1 MRRMPHALPAI
12 DAAAARHAMPSDV
25 ERVALVTNP
34 FGAELKGPAGIAF
47 LHDQLVTLRRFP
59 EFAIESFAHRLGRR
73 HSGRQIGFRFDSHRG
88 YLRRIRSLT
97 GATIGPDT
105 TIEISASFT

>member
-12 DAAAARHAMPSDV
+12 DAAAARHSMPSDV

-59 EFAIESFAHRLGRR
+59 EFAIESITHRLGRW
-73 HSGRQIGFRFDSHRG
+73 HSGGQVCFRFAGHCITCAGSD
-88 YLRRIRSLT
+88 RSP
-97 GATIGPDT
+97 ARP
-105 TIEISASFT
+105 SVP